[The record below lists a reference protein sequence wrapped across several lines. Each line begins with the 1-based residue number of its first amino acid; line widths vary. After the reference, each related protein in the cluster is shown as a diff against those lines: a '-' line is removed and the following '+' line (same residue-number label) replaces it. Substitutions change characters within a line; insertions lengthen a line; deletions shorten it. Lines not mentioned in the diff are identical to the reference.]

1 MERILI
7 TYLVLLLYGGGFL
20 LWPVFALLWRGKRST
35 FALRRMFLAQVACNL
50 VLAGFAFFSNIP
62 LGQDNW
68 LILLFLL
75 NTLLFTPLAIG
86 AAVYDFF
93 RSQQWTH
100 MSPSEWRDTLC
111 HLRDDYSRRLAD
123 PNLSASRRAECEWLL
138 KGLRKLS

>member
-35 FALRRMFLAQVACNL
+35 LALRRMFLAQVACNL
-50 VLAGFAFFSNIP
+50 VLAGFAFSNIQI
-62 LGQDNW
+62 GKDNW
-68 LILLFLL
+68 FILWFLL

-86 AAVYDFF
+86 AAVCDFI

-100 MSPSEWRDTLC
+100 MSPSEWRNTLC
-111 HLRDDYSRRLAD
+111 HLRDDYSRRLSD
-123 PNLSASRRAECEWLL
+123 PSLNASRRAEFEWLL